1 MLPTESSQPATVRPQ
16 SEVRNQGIDVL
27 RGISILLV
35 VLHHTGLRIPL
46 KHTAI
51 AAFMPRW
58 LLDGLNYNGYE
69 AVFVFFV
76 ISGFLITSHTLK
88 RWGSLDRIDVK
99 AFYARRFARIMPC
112 LLLLVVVL
120 GGLHLLGVDDYVIR
134 RAGQS
139 LPGAIIAALGLHLNW
154 YEGHYGYLPGSWDVL
169 WSLSIEEVFYI
180 GFPIVCLL
188 TRRAWV
194 LVPLLVLLALSLPL
208 THAALA
214 DNEIWQEKAYLP
226 GMAAIATG
234 VLGALLAA
242 RVPVWPPRTVTLL
255 GWLGAVALVAVMLDG
270 RVLWHELLDGY
281 MLMLTLSALCL
292 VLASAKREARGG
304 WSSAPAFGWL
314 RSFGR
319 LSYEIYLTHMFV
331 VVAVVRLFKATGSD
345 IALGYLW
352 YVPAVLLSWLLG
364 LLVARYIS
372 IPCDRA
378 LRALWLKP
386 NRQADYRQAVAVE
399 TVMADVQR

>member
-1 MLPTESSQPATVRPQ
+1 M
-16 SEVRNQGIDVL
+16 
-27 RGISILLV
+27 
-35 VLHHTGLRIPL
+35 
-46 KHTAI
+46 
-51 AAFMPRW
+51 
-58 LLDGLNYNGYE
+58 
-69 AVFVFFV
+69 
-76 ISGFLITSHTLK
+76 
-88 RWGSLDRIDVK
+88 
-99 AFYARRFARIMPC
+99 
-112 LLLLVVVL
+112 
-120 GGLHLLGVDDYVIR
+120 
-134 RAGQS
+134 
-139 LPGAIIAALGLHLNW
+139 
-154 YEGHYGYLPGSWDVL
+154 
-169 WSLSIEEVFYI
+169 
-180 GFPIVCLL
+180 
-188 TRRAWV
+188 
-194 LVPLLVLLALSLPL
+194 
-208 THAALA
+208 
-214 DNEIWQEKAYLP
+214 
-226 GMAAIATG
+226 
-234 VLGALLAA
+234 AA
-242 RVPVWPPRTVTLL
+242 RVPVWSPRTVTLL